1 MLERNVSC
9 HNVQMFR
16 TVRSV
21 SMNVSK
27 QKKNLANAV
36 NYKVVNYNMVNYTYK
51 QIFGVTVTS
60 SSCLNVSAESL

>member
-1 MLERNVSC
+1 MERNVSC

-21 SMNVSK
+21 SMNVRS
-27 QKKNLANAV
+27 KKNLANAV